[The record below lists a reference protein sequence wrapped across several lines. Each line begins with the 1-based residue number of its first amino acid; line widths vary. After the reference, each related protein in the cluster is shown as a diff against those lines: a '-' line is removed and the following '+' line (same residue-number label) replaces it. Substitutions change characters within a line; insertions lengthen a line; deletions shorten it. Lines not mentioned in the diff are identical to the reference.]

1 MEFTTMY
8 FSTAPSIPGLAKG
21 VFRQTNSCFQR
32 EVQAQRRKLNISN
45 PTTGMQKLVEIDDD
59 KKLPLSCCLAKA
71 VNKKERMDD
80 TWQQQSCHSL
90 CVSIYMHTFVVC
102 IYTCT
107 FGFVHLCA
115 CINIHNRY
123 IHICRKIIH
132 VFTNTHTHA
141 YAYVFVYVFVYVYV
155 YVCVYVYVY
164 VYMYMYM

>member
-1 MEFTTMY
+1 MY

-59 KKLPLSCCLAKA
+59 KKLPLSCRLEKV

-102 IYTCT
+102 IYIYTYMHVWICT
-107 FGFVHLCA
+107 FVCMYKYA
-115 CINIHNRY
+115 QQI
-123 IHICRKIIH
+123 
-132 VFTNTHTHA
+132 HTH
-141 YAYVFVYVFVYVYV
+141 
-155 YVCVYVYVY
+155 
-164 VYMYMYM
+164 M